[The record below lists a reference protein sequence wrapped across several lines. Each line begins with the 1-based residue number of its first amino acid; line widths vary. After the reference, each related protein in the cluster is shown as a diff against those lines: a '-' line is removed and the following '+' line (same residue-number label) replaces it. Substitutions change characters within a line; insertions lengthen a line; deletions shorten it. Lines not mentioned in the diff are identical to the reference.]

1 MSCTCMLGYRKIL
14 VKDEYIQMIKIC
26 NDATYKIKSWNA
38 SYFVI
43 YYANILDKYVN
54 MQGIYANIRLG

>member
-1 MSCTCMLGYRKIL
+1 
-14 VKDEYIQMIKIC
+14 MIKIC
-26 NDATYKIKSWNA
+26 NDATYKIKSWNYDTFKRYGGIILPPPPPRLHG

-43 YYANILDKYVN
+43 YYANMLDKYVN